1 MRNLK
6 DKVIAITGGAT
17 GIGFALAKTLGSEG
31 AKIVIG
37 EPRKDKLKEA
47 VSFLTDLGIEASEKH
62 LDVTDLKSV
71 EEFAE
76 FTVEHF
82 GEVNMLI
89 NNAGVSGARGRID
102 RVNIKEAKKV
112 FDVNF
117 FGVWHGCA
125 VFSKKMIE
133 QGTNAAIYNLGS
145 ENSLFV
151 AVPKSVAYVASKHAV
166 LGLSES
172 LRNDLP
178 DYIHVGTIFPGYVD
192 TPLTGEVE
200 GGMNPDEF
208 ANIVKEQIKNEEHII
223 VSHSYN
229 SVHIKKRN
237 NEIISAYKKYAP
249 RYNGDDI
256 YDVKT
261 ILKNFKK

>member
-17 GIGFALAKTLGSEG
+17 GIGFALAKALGNEG

-47 VSFLTDLGIEASEKH
+47 VSFLIDLGIEASETY

-71 EEFAE
+71 EKFAE
-76 FTVEHF
+76 FTVGHF
-82 GEVNMLI
+82 GSVDMLI
-89 NNAGVSGARGRID
+89 NNAGISGAGGRID
-102 RVNIKEAKKV
+102 KVDIAKAKNI

-117 FGVWHGCA
+117 FGVWHGCS

-133 QGTNAAIYNLGS
+133 QGTSAAIYNVGS
-145 ENSLFV
+145 ENSLFI

-166 LGLSES
+166 FALSES

-178 DYIHVGTIFPGYVD
+178 GYIHVGTIIPGYVD
-192 TPLTGEVE
+192 TPLTNQVE
-200 GGMNPDEF
+200 GGMNADEF
-208 ANIVKEQIKNEEHII
+208 ADIVKEQIKNQEHII
-223 VSHSYN
+223 VSHAYN
-229 SVHIKKRN
+229 SVHIERRN
-237 NEIISAYKKYAP
+237 EEIISAYKKYAP
-249 RYNGDDI
+249 RYDGDDE
-256 YDVKT
+256 YDIKT
-261 ILKNFKK
+261 IFQNYKK

>member
-47 VSFLTDLGIEASEKH
+47 VSFLIDLGIDASETY

-71 EEFAE
+71 EKFAE
-76 FTVEHF
+76 FTIGHF
-82 GEVNMLI
+82 GGVDMLI
-89 NNAGVSGARGRID
+89 NNAGISGARGRID

-200 GGMNPDEF
+200 GGMNADEF

-223 VSHSYN
+223 VSHAYN
-229 SVHIKKRN
+229 SVFFQYEHYCCLLYTSPSPRDV
-237 NEIISAYKKYAP
+237 EESRMPSSA
-249 RYNGDDI
+249 
-256 YDVKT
+256 
-261 ILKNFKK
+261 